1 METHSQKELK
11 SIRRAKSRKMIK
23 IDYMH
28 GSMRILP
35 SAMRRQRGAGGR
47 RQPSATYGVP
57 SRRRLTQRMNVNLLT
72 FVWFEAACEVCW
84 FCRSNPRFSSSRA
97 EIQEKPAGCLEYNA
111 PSLDAGKTKSN
122 PFTSVDTVLVS
133 MLFERPRVNIIGPF
147 ISPAD
152 TGPSRADAMPPP
164 LGGSELVQPLALL
177 LRRRYRY
184 RRRYRCGMKVV
195 AVAGRTGDARRLR
208 ETDKLLQQLQLG
220 VGVDYSLV
228 LVGVDYS
235 LVLVGVDY
243 SLVLVGVDYSLVLV
257 GKQTVLLNR
266 MSHLVKDF
274 CVEEQE
280 VLYGTSSHYLVES
293 FRGEGSFGKVA
304 TCLNMDTRQTVAIKI
319 LKKSEEDMVG
329 AEEEIAMLQQILAL
343 DPDAYNIVR
352 WFEHFVH
359 RGHTRLVFEMLD
371 ISLFDYMNARHLQ
384 PLSLLEMSLI
394 TQQLA
399 VSFEALKVM
408 GVIHADLKGDNIMFV
423 NQRDKPLKV
432 KLIDF
437 GLAVPICEVE
447 LGDTLQAL
455 PYRAPEVVLGLPIS
469 EAIDIW
475 SLGCVIASMFLGA
488 HLYPS
493 CRDEYEL
500 LTCIMDTHGL
510 PSERMLEYGVKS
522 HWYFTKDQGS
532 LNNGWR
538 LKTPEEFYGGPA
550 IERDRDP
557 GCSLDDFMDF
567 LPSLYPEEDE
577 EVLVEFVELLKG
589 MLEVDPHRRMNPS
602 NILQHPFVSLLPTYY
617 GHKLERILLALDL
630 NLIQKRLEMDP
641 KLRITPSKMTHLP
654 LASMMPEH
662 GDDL

>member
-1 METHSQKELK
+1 
-11 SIRRAKSRKMIK
+11 
-23 IDYMH
+23 
-28 GSMRILP
+28 
-35 SAMRRQRGAGGR
+35 
-47 RQPSATYGVP
+47 
-57 SRRRLTQRMNVNLLT
+57 
-72 FVWFEAACEVCW
+72 
-84 FCRSNPRFSSSRA
+84 
-97 EIQEKPAGCLEYNA
+97 
-111 PSLDAGKTKSN
+111 
-122 PFTSVDTVLVS
+122 
-133 MLFERPRVNIIGPF
+133 
-147 ISPAD
+147 
-152 TGPSRADAMPPP
+152 
-164 LGGSELVQPLALL
+164 
-177 LRRRYRY
+177 
-184 RRRYRCGMKVV
+184 
-195 AVAGRTGDARRLR
+195 
-208 ETDKLLQQLQLG
+208 
-220 VGVDYSLV
+220 
-228 LVGVDYS
+228 
-235 LVLVGVDY
+235 
-243 SLVLVGVDYSLVLV
+243 
-257 GKQTVLLNR
+257 

-280 VLYGTSSHYLVES
+280 VLYGASSHYLVES

-319 LKKSEEDMVG
+319 LQKAEEDMVG
-329 AEEEIAMLQQILAL
+329 GEEEIAMLQQLRAL

-359 RGHTRLVFEMLD
+359 RGHTCLVFEMLD

-399 VSFEALKVM
+399 VSFEVLKVM

-437 GLAVPICEVE
+437 GLAVPISEVE

-538 LKTPEEFYGGPA
+538 LK
-550 IERDRDP
+550 
-557 GCSLDDFMDF
+557 
-567 LPSLYPEEDE
+567 LYPEEDE
-577 EVLVEFVELLKG
+577 DVLVEFVELLKG

-602 NILQHPFVSLLPTYY
+602 NILQHPFVSLLPKYY
-617 GHKLERILLALDL
+617 GHSLILMDSLPEGLVSSHRDHQYSHHHEEQRMNEEEQQERVENTKGRHKLLAEMDGGGEERSQGGGQRREYILNRIL
-630 NLIQKRLEMDP
+630 KR
-641 KLRITPSKMTHLP
+641 SKQQNEEEEEDEKYE
-654 LASMMPEH
+654 EH
-662 GDDL
+662 EEDDEKK